1 MKATVRNRIAAA
13 LLLAPLAALVAP
25 AAHADY
31 ATVYTPPAA
40 QSYPAWG
47 GRGWGDRDWGDRYEA
62 RRDQRP
68 PRISDLSPSQG
79 ERIGE
84 RGVTRIS
91 ARVADFGSGI
101 DARGV
106 TLRVDGRDVSGRT
119 RFDGDDIRYR
129 EDLAPGR
136 HFAEL
141 IVRDRAGNATR
152 QAWSFD
158 VVPQH
163 RGWQRYGYYD
173 GDRY

>member
-13 LLLAPLAALVAP
+13 LLVAPLAALVGT

-31 ATVYTPPAA
+31 ATVYVEPAQQA
-40 QSYPAWG
+40 YP
-47 GRGWGDRDWGDRYEA
+47 GWGEQRYEHRWE
-62 RRDQRP
+62 RRDHRP
-68 PRISDLSPSQG
+68 PQISEVTPSQG

-84 RGVTRIS
+84 RGWTRIS
-91 ARVADFGSGI
+91 ARVTDFGSGI

-106 TLRVDGRDVSGRT
+106 SLRVDGRDVSYRT
-119 RFDGDDIRYR
+119 RFDGDEVRYR

-141 IVRDRAGNATR
+141 VVRDRAGNATR

-158 VVPQH
+158 VMPEH
-163 RGWQRYGYYD
+163 RGWQRYGYNDY
-173 GDRY
+173 RY

>member
-13 LLLAPLAALVAP
+13 LLLAPMAALVAP

-31 ATVYTPPAA
+31 ATVYT
-40 QSYPAWG
+40 Q
-47 GRGWGDRDWGDRYEA
+47 RGDRDWGDRHEA

-68 PRISDLSPSQG
+68 PRISDVSPSQG

-84 RGVTRIS
+84 RGITRIS

-106 TLRVDGRDVSGRT
+106 TLRLDGRDVSYRT

-129 EDLAPGR
+129 DDLAPGR

-158 VVPQH
+158 VVPEH

-173 GDRY
+173 GNRY